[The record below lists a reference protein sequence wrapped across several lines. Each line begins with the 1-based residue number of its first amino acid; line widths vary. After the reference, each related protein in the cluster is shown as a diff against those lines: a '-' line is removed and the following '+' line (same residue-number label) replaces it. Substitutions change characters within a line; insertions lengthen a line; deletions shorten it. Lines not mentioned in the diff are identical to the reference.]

1 MKSEIQLL
9 PPSSDIETKA
19 VLKQLSAS
27 HRYLALLNG
36 RCATIPNEN
45 ILINTL
51 ALQEAK
57 ESSAIENIITTH
69 DELYKAQ
76 LFESLFD
83 NAAAKEVSRYAEAL
97 KDGFTT
103 VRRNKIITHK
113 IILEIQRQLEQ
124 NDAGYRR
131 LPGTALIND
140 RTGETVYTP
149 PQDYTTIQ
157 KLMDNLVEFMN
168 REEMSDVDPLIKMAI
183 IHHRFE
189 TIHPF
194 YDGNGRTGR
203 IINILYMV
211 KEDLLALPILYLSR
225 YIIQYKNDYYKLLQQ
240 VREDGNWEPWILYM
254 LKGVEET
261 AKQTLHLIEGIKKLM
276 QEYKNTIRDKLPKI
290 YSQDLLNNLF
300 KHPYTKIEFL
310 EKDLTVKRKT
320 AGKYLNLLADTGLLD
335 KVKIGKT
342 NFYINQPLYDF
353 FKEGVP
359 KTQITEPIKTV
370 TENKEAGGH
379 KKRKSGT

>member
-1 MKSEIQLL
+1 MQFNIELL
-9 PPSSDIETKA
+9 PPSSEVETKP
-19 VLKQLSAS
+19 VLKQLSAA

-76 LFESLFD
+76 LFETYFN
-83 NAAAKEVSRYAEAL
+83 NASAKEVSRYAEAL
-97 KDGFTT
+97 KEGFAE
-103 VRRNKIITHK
+103 VRTRKIITQNT
-113 IILEIQRQLEQ
+113 ILNIQKHLEQ

-149 PQDYTTIQ
+149 PQDYNTI
-157 KLMDNLVEFMN
+157 KNLMDNLVAFMN
-168 REEMSDVDPLIKMAI
+168 DEEMSDIDALIKMAI

-203 IINILYMV
+203 IINILYLV
-211 KEDLLALPILYLSR
+211 KEDLLTLPILYLSR
-225 YIIQYKNDYYKLLQQ
+225 YIIQYKADYYALLQK
-240 VREDGNWEPWILYM
+240 VRQDANWEPWILYI
-254 LKGVEET
+254 LKGIEET
-261 AKQTLHLIEGIKKLM
+261 AKQTLHIIEGIKKLM
-276 QEYKNTIRDKLPKI
+276 QEYKNRIRTELPKI

-310 EKDLTVKRKT
+310 EHDLTVKRKT
-320 AGKYLNLLADTGLLD
+320 AAKYLNQLTATGLLK
-335 KVKIGKT
+335 KVKIGTT
-342 NFYINQPLYDF
+342 NFYINQPLYNLF
-353 FKEGVP
+353 LEGVP
-359 KTQITEPIKTV
+359 TPQATEPVETIT
-370 TENKEAGGH
+370 
-379 KKRKSGT
+379 GTKN

>member
-1 MKSEIQLL
+1 MKSNIELL

-19 VLKQLSAS
+19 VLKQLSAA

-36 RCATIPNEN
+36 RCTTIPNEN

-76 LFESLFD
+76 LFESYFND
-83 NAAAKEVSRYAEAL
+83 ASAKEVSRYAEAL
-97 KDGFTT
+97 KQGFAT
-103 VRRNKIITHK
+103 VRRDKLITNKT
-113 IILEIQRQLEQ
+113 ILDIQRHLEQ

-131 LPGTALIND
+131 LPGTALVNE
-140 RTGETVYTP
+140 RTGETVYMP
-149 PQDYTTIQ
+149 PQDYATIQ
-157 KLMDNLVEFMN
+157 KLMDNLIEFMN
-168 REEMSDVDPLIKMAI
+168 RDDMSDADPLVKMAI
-183 IHHRFE
+183 IHHQFE

-203 IINILYMV
+203 IINVLYLV

-225 YIIQYKNDYYKLLQQ
+225 YIIQYKGDYYRLLQQ
-240 VREDGNWEPWILYM
+240 VREDGNWEPWILYI

-261 AKQTLHLIEGIKKLM
+261 AKQTLHLIEGIKGIM
-276 QEYKNTIRDKLPKI
+276 QEYKNRIRTELRNI

-310 EKDLTVKRKT
+310 ESDLDINRKT
-320 AGKYLNLLADTGLLD
+320 AAKYLNELAEKGLLE

-342 NFYINQPLYDF
+342 NFYINQPLYNL

-359 KTQITEPIKTV
+359 APQAVEPIKTV
-370 TENKEAGGH
+370 TDSKE
-379 KKRKSGT
+379 

>member
-1 MKSEIQLL
+1 MKFNIEPL
-9 PPSSDIETKA
+9 PPSTEIESKA

-36 RCATIPNEN
+36 RCAAIPNES

-76 LFESLFD
+76 LFEAYFT
-83 NAAAKEVSRYAEAL
+83 NASAKEVSRYAEAL
-97 KDGFTT
+97 KLGFAI
-103 VRRNKIITHK
+103 VRKDKLITHK
-113 IILEIQRQLEQ
+113 TILEIQRHLEQ

-131 LPGTALIND
+131 LPGTALKND

-149 PQDYTTIQ
+149 PQDYNTI
-157 KLMDNLVEFMN
+157 KILMDNLVEFMN
-168 REEMSDVDPLIKMAI
+168 RDDMSDADSLVKMAVL
-183 IHHRFE
+183 HHQFE

-203 IINILYMV
+203 ILNVLYLV

-225 YIIQYKNDYYKLLQQ
+225 YMIQYKADYYRLLQQ
-240 VREDGNWEPWILYM
+240 VRDDGNWEPWILYI
-254 LKGVEET
+254 LKAVEET
-261 AKQTLHLIEGIKKLM
+261 ARQTLHLIEGIKRLM
-276 QEYKNTIRDKLPKI
+276 QEYKNRIRTELPKI

-300 KHPYTKIEFL
+300 KHPYTKIEFM
-310 EKDLTVKRKT
+310 ENDLNVRRKT
-320 AGKYLNLLADTGLLD
+320 AAKYLMLLVDAGLLE
-335 KVKIGKT
+335 KVKIGT
-342 NFYINQPLYDF
+342 SNFYINQPLYKF
-353 FKEGVP
+353 FMEGVP
-359 KTQITEPIKTV
+359 VAQAAEPIKTV
-370 TENKEAGGH
+370 TEKPVTQME
-379 KKRKSGT
+379 

>member
-1 MKSEIQLL
+1 MKVEIELL
-9 PPSSDIETKA
+9 PPSSEIETKA
-19 VLKQLSAS
+19 VLKQLSAA

-76 LFESLFD
+76 LFESYFS
-83 NAAAKEVSRYAEAL
+83 NASAKEVSRYAEAL
-97 KDGFTT
+97 KEGFAA
-103 VRRNKIITHK
+103 VRQNKLITHK
-113 IILEIQRQLEQ
+113 TILDIQRHLEQ

-149 PQDYTTIQ
+149 PQDYDGI
-157 KLMDNLVEFMN
+157 KRLMDNLVEFMN
-168 REEMSDVDPLIKMAI
+168 SEEMSDVDPLIKMAI
-183 IHHRFE
+183 VHHRFE
-189 TIHPF
+189 TVHPF

-203 IINILYMV
+203 IINILFLV
-211 KEDLLALPILYLSR
+211 KEDLLTLPILYLSR
-225 YIIQYKNDYYKLLQQ
+225 YIIQYKADYYKLLQQ
-240 VREDGNWEPWILYM
+240 VREDGNWEPWILYI

-276 QEYKNTIRDKLPKI
+276 QEHKHRLRDQLPKI
-290 YSQDLLNNLF
+290 YSQDLLNNIF

-320 AGKYLNLLADTGLLD
+320 AAKYLNQLVAVGLLE
-335 KVKIGKT
+335 KVKIGTT
-342 NFYINQPLYDF
+342 NFYINQPLYKF
-353 FKEGVP
+353 FMEGVP
-359 KTQITEPIKTV
+359 IAQPTEPIKTV
-370 TENKEAGGH
+370 TDG
-379 KKRKSGT
+379 RKG